1 MTRRFRRVIFFIF
14 VCFFIAASVIVVFFA
29 QGYRIDFKSLTFVK
43 TGGIFV
49 ETSINDAKIYV
60 DDKYIESTNGILNHN
75 TLIEGLTPKAY
86 NVFIYKEN
94 YYPWNKV
101 VEVKSGTV
109 VGLNNVILFP
119 LIPEKSKIIDLPV
132 QTISEFFVEKNT
144 VKIKNNNV
152 KTATVYNLNDGK
164 LLSKEK
170 FIMATSVKEFISPDE
185 NKKLE
190 VIGDQLWLAYLKD
203 MNKDPIKK
211 AGDKELIATYET
223 PVKFFNWLNDS
234 EHIIWFADGALNIAE
249 LDDRGGKR
257 NSIKFYLNI
266 NSPIFWD
273 RDNSLF
279 YFFEKTTL
287 SALNFKI

>member
-144 VKIKNNNV
+144 VKIKNNKT

-257 NSIKFYLNI
+257 NSIKFYLDI

>member
-257 NSIKFYLNI
+257 NSIKFYLDI

>member
-1 MTRRFRRVIFFIF
+1 
-14 VCFFIAASVIVVFFA
+14 
-29 QGYRIDFKSLTFVK
+29 
-43 TGGIFV
+43 
-49 ETSINDAKIYV
+49 
-60 DDKYIESTNGILNHN
+60 
-75 TLIEGLTPKAY
+75 
-86 NVFIYKEN
+86 
-94 YYPWNKV
+94 
-101 VEVKSGTV
+101 
-109 VGLNNVILFP
+109 
-119 LIPEKSKIIDLPV
+119 
-132 QTISEFFVEKNT
+132 
-144 VKIKNNNV
+144 
-152 KTATVYNLNDGK
+152 

-257 NSIKFYLNI
+257 NSIKFYLDI

>member
-29 QGYRIDFKSLTFVK
+29 QGYRIDSKSLTFVK

-144 VKIKNNNV
+144 VKIKNNNA
-152 KTATVYNLNDGK
+152 KTATVYNLNNGK

-170 FIMATSVKEFISPDE
+170 FITATSVKEFISPDE

-257 NSIKFYLNI
+257 NSIKFYLDI

>member
-119 LIPEKSKIIDLPV
+119 LIPEKSKIINLPV

-144 VKIKNNNV
+144 VKIKNNNA

-170 FIMATSVKEFISPDE
+170 FITATSVKEFISPDE

-257 NSIKFYLNI
+257 NSIKFYLDI

>member
-257 NSIKFYLNI
+257 NSIKFYLDI

-279 YFFEKTTL
+279 YIFEKTTL

>member
-109 VGLNNVILFP
+109 IGLNNVILFP
-119 LIPEKSKIIDLPV
+119 LVPEKSKIIDLPV
-132 QTISEFFVEKNT
+132 QTISEFSVEKNT
-144 VKIKNNNV
+144 VKIKDN
-152 KTATVYNLNDGK
+152 KTKTTTVYNLNDGK

-170 FIMATSVKEFISPDE
+170 FITAISVKEFISPDE

-190 VIGDQLWLAYLKD
+190 IIGNQLWLAYLKGI
-203 MNKDPIKK
+203 NKDPIKK
-211 AGDKELIATYET
+211 AGDKELIATYEA
-223 PVKFFNWLNDS
+223 PINFFNWLNDS
-234 EHIIWFADGALNIAE
+234 EHIIWFADNELNIAE
-249 LDDRGGKR
+249 LDNRGGKR

-266 NSPIFWD
+266 DAPVFWD

-279 YFFEKTTL
+279 YFFQKNIL
-287 SALNFKI
+287 YKIDFK

>member
-144 VKIKNNNV
+144 VKIKNNNA

-257 NSIKFYLNI
+257 NSIKFYLDI

-273 RDNSLF
+273 RDNSLL

>member
-29 QGYRIDFKSLTFVK
+29 QGYRIDSKSLTFVK

-119 LIPEKSKIIDLPV
+119 LIPEKSKIINLPV

-144 VKIKNNNV
+144 VKIKNNNA

-170 FIMATSVKEFISPDE
+170 FITATSVKEFISPDE

-273 RDNSLF
+273 RDNSLL

>member
-257 NSIKFYLNI
+257 NSIKFYLDI

-273 RDNSLF
+273 RDNSLL

>member
-234 EHIIWFADGALNIAE
+234 EHIIWFADGALN
-249 LDDRGGKR
+249 
-257 NSIKFYLNI
+257 
-266 NSPIFWD
+266 
-273 RDNSLF
+273 
-279 YFFEKTTL
+279 
-287 SALNFKI
+287 